1 MTYTSMLF
9 ALMFDKLVFG
19 HTPGIMSILGSSL
32 ILGSAITV
40 ALQQDP
46 SKAQQKDNVNS
57 VRSDEESRAGLMA
70 GMRDVESSEDHD
82 RLPVQEVQMR
92 TLR

>member
-9 ALMFDKLVFG
+9 ALLFDKLIFG

-32 ILGSAITV
+32 ILASAITV

-46 SKAQQKDNVNS
+46 GMHQQKSDAEIS
-57 VRSDEESRAGLMA
+57 RSDEESRTGLMSGSRA
-70 GMRDVESSEDHD
+70 MHISEDHD
-82 RLPVQEVQMR
+82 RLPVQEIQLR

>member
-9 ALMFDKLVFG
+9 ALLFDKLIFG

-40 ALQQDP
+40 ALQKDP
-46 SKAQQKDNVNS
+46 GKQQSKNETEDS
-57 VRSDEESRAGLMA
+57 RTDEESRAGLMS
-70 GMRDVESSEDHD
+70 GSRDVEASEDHD
-82 RLPVQEVQMR
+82 RLPVQEVQLR

>member
-1 MTYTSMLF
+1 MLF
-9 ALMFDKLVFG
+9 ALLFDKLIFG

-46 SKAQQKDNVNS
+46 SAQQEKKNIGRAVSGN
-57 VRSDEESRAGLMA
+57 DEESGTTLLH
-70 GMRDVESSEDHD
+70 RDAHHASDLEPSYE
-82 RLPVQEVQMR
+82 LPVHEIHMR
-92 TLR
+92 ALR